1 MALDTDELILA
12 AEDFDSASK
21 RLDACREA
29 LSDAEQDYADVHER
43 LMVVA
48 QGLDP
53 TVNYAKEFTPR
64 LSPRKQPQTPDPQ
77 SSEGESTEARD
88 AVHNPAIGT
97 KPLPTDFGGQV
108 GEVSPQS
115 WGDLRGLSNGTTHP
129 EQQD

>member
-1 MALDTDELILA
+1 MALDTKELVLS
-12 AEDFDSASK
+12 AEDFNSASR

-29 LSDAEQDYADVHER
+29 LNDAEQDYADAHER

-53 TVNYAKEFTPR
+53 TVSYAKEFTPK

-77 SSEGESTEARD
+77 SSEGESTETMISPLD
-88 AVHNPAIGT
+88 GDQVTYMDQVTGKPATMGPEFHQAF
-97 KPLPTDFGGQV
+97 KP
-108 GEVSPQS
+108 
-115 WGDLRGLSNGTTHP
+115 NGTTHP